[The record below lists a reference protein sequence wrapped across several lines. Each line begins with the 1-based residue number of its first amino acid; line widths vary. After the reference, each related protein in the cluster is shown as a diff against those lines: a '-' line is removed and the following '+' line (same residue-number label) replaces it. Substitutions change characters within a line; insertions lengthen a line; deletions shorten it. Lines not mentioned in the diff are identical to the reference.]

1 MEGYGSPVISSPPP
15 PPPPVLE
22 QPASYQVSYGAVTG
36 AAAPGVRRVI
46 VRVGGKVVRDR
57 PLRGRRFSLNIPL
70 PAGVTTIQVETRD
83 GKGRR
88 SATTVRNVFGLPAAA
103 MPRFR
108 TPRLDPILARDVRRL
123 VADFDGTAGV
133 YVQSLTSGAGAA
145 WNAKATFPAAS
156 TLKLVIAVAALADL
170 DGTPAHGS
178 RLDQLLRSM
187 LISSDNGAANDVERY
202 FAGSTSAG
210 SARVNALMRSLRL
223 VDTEMYGGYT
233 IEPRGL
239 AARNPSIPVRVDSQP
254 SWGVGKRTT
263 AYDLAQVTRA
273 LWLASGDIGPLR
285 REAPGLTRSDAR
297 YLLYLLAHVRDSG
310 KLGRDVGRLP
320 GVTVFHKAG
329 WVDSA
334 RHDAGLIVWR
344 GGVLVGAVM
353 TYRAAGA
360 GTASDALAGRVAA
373 AALRRLRG

>member
-57 PLRGRRFSLNIPL
+57 PLRGHRFSLSVPL
-70 PAGVTTIQVETRD
+70 PTGVTTIQVETRD

-88 SATTVRNVFGLPAAA
+88 STTTVRNVFGLPAAA
-103 MPRFR
+103 TPRFR
-108 TPRLDPILARDVRRL
+108 TPRLDPILARDVHRL
-123 VADFDGTAGV
+123 VADFGGTAGV

-178 RLDQLLRSM
+178 RLDQLLRLM
-187 LISSDNGAANDVERY
+187 LISSDNAAANDVERY

-223 VDTEMYGGYT
+223 FDTEMYGGYT
-233 IEPRGL
+233 VETRGL
-239 AARNPSIPVRVDSQP
+239 AARNPPIPVRVDSQP
-254 SWGVGKRTT
+254 SWGIGKRTT
-263 AYDLAQVTRA
+263 AFDLAQVTRA
-273 LWLASGDIGPLR
+273 LWLASGNIGPLR
-285 REAPGLTRSDAR
+285 RQAPGLTRSDAR
-297 YLLYLLAHVRDSG
+297 YLLYLLAHVRDRG

-320 GVTVFHKAG
+320 GVTVLHKAG
-329 WVDSA
+329 WVDTA

-360 GTASDALAGRVAA
+360 GTGSDALAGRVVA